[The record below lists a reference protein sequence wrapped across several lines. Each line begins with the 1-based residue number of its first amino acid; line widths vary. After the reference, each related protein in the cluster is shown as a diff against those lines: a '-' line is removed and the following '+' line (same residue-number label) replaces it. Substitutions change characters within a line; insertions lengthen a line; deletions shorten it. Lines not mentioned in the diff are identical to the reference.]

1 MKKQGKTKKLL
12 AFLLSLTVLFTMSA
26 PAVWADSSDSTITG
40 TDDKVKLSIKSGETI
55 VSAFVRDDYSAYLQ
69 IPKNAKVNAG
79 NAEIDLTMK
88 NIESLGMGGITKS
101 HKITINTG
109 IEGKDQVDLENYIGP
124 IKDFQKAKISGKIGD
139 KDYSYAV
146 QTVTTDTDYLVK
158 ASTNT
163 EQTRAAWMELASH
176 VATTTYDKDDSYM
189 VIPANAYMQIG
200 SERLS
205 FTDPKGTPLKLDNA
219 GNLTELQKSIR
230 DAVELNT
237 QAANLKDGRDAEAYI
252 PAGTILRVGATE
264 AKLLQGATID
274 MSGLNNLSSNSLANL
289 RDAETNADMITALIN
304 FVMNP
309 ITAASGQQNIQ
320 CNVIFDKQV
329 AVDKDK
335 YENKTTID
343 TTATDQ
349 EALDSTTVDT
359 ITNLLAAAGENET
372 VEVVVPQKADGTAPE
387 ISKEIIEAAKGSQA
401 ETLVIKTKDQDTNI
415 AATFEFKTSE
425 ITDAS
430 IAVKPGIKAAV
441 TADSEKLAAEALPTG
456 AKTMGITLDH
466 KGDFPAPATITIG
479 VDQKTF
485 KPGDAVYLYYI
496 NSKTKKLELVGDK
509 ALIVSD
515 AHTVTF
521 TLDHASEY
529 VLSSATVKT
538 AVDVTGITLNTTKT
552 SVKTGKTVA
561 LKATVTPAD
570 ATDKTVTWTSSNTKI
585 AAVDA
590 NGVVTG
596 KAVGS
601 ATITAKTANGKTAA
615 CAVSVSLSAPEN
627 VKAAS
632 ASNTSVKVSW
642 KKAVGAQKYQVY
654 RATSKKGKFKKV
666 ATTSGASYTNK
677 KLTTGKT
684 YYYKVKAISGS
695 ATSAYTK
702 VVSAKP
708 VPKAPT
714 RVKAKKVSKTSI
726 RVSWKK
732 VSKAN
737 GYKVYRATSQKGKYK
752 AVKTIKKGST
762 TKYTNKKLKKNR
774 TYYYKVRAYQ
784 KVKGK
789 NVYGTYSKVVKA
801 RTK

>member
-1 MKKQGKTKKLL
+1 MRKQGKTKKLL

-26 PAVWADSSDSTITG
+26 PAVWADSSGSTITG
-40 TDDKVKLSIKSGETI
+40 TDDKVNLSIKSGETT

-69 IPKNAKVNAG
+69 IPKNATVDAG
-79 NAEIDLTMK
+79 KAEIDLTMK

-109 IEGKDQVDLENYIGP
+109 IEGKDKVDLENYIDP
-124 IKDFQKAKISGKIGD
+124 IKTFKPAKLSGEIEGTP
-139 KDYSYAV
+139 YSYKVEVA
-146 QTVTTDTDYLVK
+146 DYNGNYLVK
-158 ASTNT
+158 ATTDT
-163 EQTRAAWMELASH
+163 EQTRAAWGALTSH
-176 VATTTYDKDDSYM
+176 VVTTTYDKDDSYM

-200 SERLS
+200 TERLS
-205 FTDPKGTPLKLDNA
+205 FTNPDGTPLKLDNA
-219 GNLTELQKSIR
+219 GDLKTLEKSIR
-230 DAVELNT
+230 DAVELDT
-237 QAANLKDGRDAEAYI
+237 KAKALANGRDAEAYI
-252 PAGTILRVGATE
+252 PAGTILRVGGTE

-274 MSGLNNLSSNSLANL
+274 LSGLNNLSSNSLANL
-289 RDAETNADMITALIN
+289 RDAEDNASMITALID

-309 ITAASGQQNIQ
+309 ISAASGQQNIQ
-320 CNVIFDKQV
+320 CNVTFDKQV
-329 AVDKDK
+329 TVDKDK
-335 YENKTTID
+335 DENKTTID
-343 TTATDQ
+343 TTVTEQ
-349 EALDSTTVDT
+349 GELDDTTVDT
-359 ITNLLAAAGENET
+359 ITNLLAAAGEKEK
-372 VEVVVPQKADGTAPE
+372 VEVVVAQKSDGTAPK
-387 ISKEIIEAAKGSQA
+387 ISEEIIQAAKDSQA
-401 ETLVIKTKDQDTNI
+401 ETLVIKTKDENTNI
-415 AATFEFKTSE
+415 AATFEFNIKE
-425 ITDAS
+425 ITDTT
-430 IAVKPGIKAAV
+430 IAVNPGIKAAV
-441 TADSEKLAAEALPTG
+441 ADDSQKLAEAALPTG
-456 AKTMGITLDH
+456 AKTMGITLAH
-466 KGDFPAPATITIG
+466 EGNFPAPATITIG
-479 VDQKTF
+479 VDKDTF

-496 NSKTKKLELVGDK
+496 NSSTKKLEMVGDK
-509 ALIVSD
+509 ALTVSD
-515 AHTVTF
+515 DNTVTF
-521 TLDHASEY
+521 TLEHASEY
-529 VLSSATVKT
+529 VISSAAAATT
-538 AVDVTGITLNTTKT
+538 VDVAGITLNTTKA

-570 ATDKTVTWTSSNTKI
+570 ATDKTVTWTSSNTK
-585 AAVDA
+585 AATVDA

-601 ATITAKTANGKTAA
+601 TVITAKTVNGKTAS
-615 CAVSVSLSAPEN
+615 CAISVSLSAPEN

-642 KKAVGAQKYQVY
+642 QKAVGAQKYQVY

-714 RVKAKKVSKTSI
+714 RVKAKKTSKTSI

-737 GYKVYRATSQKGKYK
+737 GYKVYRATSQTGKYK
-752 AVKTIKKGST
+752 NVKTIKKGST
-762 TKYTNKKLKKNR
+762 TKYTNKKLKKNK

-789 NVYGTYSKVVKA
+789 TVYGTYSKVVKA

>member
-1 MKKQGKTKKLL
+1 
-12 AFLLSLTVLFTMSA
+12 
-26 PAVWADSSDSTITG
+26 
-40 TDDKVKLSIKSGETI
+40 
-55 VSAFVRDDYSAYLQ
+55 
-69 IPKNAKVNAG
+69 
-79 NAEIDLTMK
+79 
-88 NIESLGMGGITKS
+88 
-101 HKITINTG
+101 
-109 IEGKDQVDLENYIGP
+109 
-124 IKDFQKAKISGKIGD
+124 
-139 KDYSYAV
+139 
-146 QTVTTDTDYLVK
+146 
-158 ASTNT
+158 
-163 EQTRAAWMELASH
+163 
-176 VATTTYDKDDSYM
+176 
-189 VIPANAYMQIG
+189 
-200 SERLS
+200 
-205 FTDPKGTPLKLDNA
+205 
-219 GNLTELQKSIR
+219 
-230 DAVELNT
+230 
-237 QAANLKDGRDAEAYI
+237 
-252 PAGTILRVGATE
+252 
-264 AKLLQGATID
+264 
-274 MSGLNNLSSNSLANL
+274 
-289 RDAETNADMITALIN
+289 
-304 FVMNP
+304 
-309 ITAASGQQNIQ
+309 
-320 CNVIFDKQV
+320 
-329 AVDKDK
+329 
-335 YENKTTID
+335 
-343 TTATDQ
+343 
-349 EALDSTTVDT
+349 
-359 ITNLLAAAGENET
+359 
-372 VEVVVPQKADGTAPE
+372 
-387 ISKEIIEAAKGSQA
+387 
-401 ETLVIKTKDQDTNI
+401 
-415 AATFEFKTSE
+415 
-425 ITDAS
+425 
-430 IAVKPGIKAAV
+430 
-441 TADSEKLAAEALPTG
+441 
-456 AKTMGITLDH
+456 MGITLDH